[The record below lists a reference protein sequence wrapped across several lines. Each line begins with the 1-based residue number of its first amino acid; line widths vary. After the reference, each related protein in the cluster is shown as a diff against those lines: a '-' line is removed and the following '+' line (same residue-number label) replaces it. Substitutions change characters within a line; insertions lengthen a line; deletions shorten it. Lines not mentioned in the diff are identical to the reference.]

1 MRKPGLTSLLI
12 VATLLGCELAA
23 RLASDARGFASRRE
37 ERAAFLAKIPA
48 HDGASGTKDV
58 RSALERVNGAAF
70 TLHPFLGYTFRP
82 SHEGTNAQGFYGGV
96 SSLPYEASDDELV
109 VGVFGGSVAMQVADA
124 RERIAAILLPAA
136 REKGYSRVTVMSLAI
151 GGWRQPQHFAA
162 MVRWLD
168 EVDVVVL
175 VEGFNEVIHLGDWH
189 LARQPAEFPW
199 SAVYATLARQPS
211 TGETLDRA
219 DLIRLHARA
228 ARVTRLLDRPILR
241 SSAFAHLVWRVWAAR
256 HETKVESL
264 RHELENAGA
273 FDGVTPE
280 PNESAIARRRDDYF
294 VWWHELLLYSDAIAR
309 LRGKPFFHFVQPNQ
323 YDRGSKPLSPEERES
338 YTRNTAWFDEV
349 TPRYAIVERMS
360 ERLRAEGVDSTYL
373 GRLFAGTS
381 DTVYVDDCCHFNRLG
396 IDVLAGAVARHVVDS
411 GRLVPKEAARTARLA
426 PRGFL
431 ERPASAHLKTESG
444 LASEG

>member
-1 MRKPGLTSLLI
+1 MRTSWLTSTLV

-23 RLASDARGFASRRE
+23 RVASDTRGFASRRE
-37 ERAAFLAKIPA
+37 ERAAFLAKLPVQA
-48 HDGASGTKDV
+48 GASGTKDTG
-58 RSALERVNGAAF
+58 SALERVNGAAF

-124 RERIAAILLPAA
+124 RERITATLLPAA
-136 REKGYSRVTVMSLAI
+136 RGMGYSRVTVMSLAI

-175 VEGFNEVIHLGDWH
+175 VDGFNEVIHLGDWH
-189 LARQPAEFPW
+189 LARQPAEYPW
-199 SAVYATLARQPS
+199 SAVYATLARQS
-211 TGETLDRA
+211 SADETLERA

-228 ARVTRLLDRPILR
+228 ARVTRALDRPILR
-241 SSAFAHLVWRVWAAR
+241 SSALVHLAWRVWAAR
-256 HETKVESL
+256 YEEHVDSL
-264 RHELENAGA
+264 RRDLADA
-273 FDGVTPE
+273 APFDGVAPVQD
-280 PNESAIARRRDDYF
+280 PGAIARRRDEYF
-294 VWWHELLLYSDAIAR
+294 AWWHELLLYSDVIAR

-338 YTRNTAWFDEV
+338 FTRNTPWFDEV

-360 ERLRAEGVDSTYL
+360 ERLRREGVDSTYL
-373 GRLFAGTS
+373 GRLFAATT
-381 DTVYVDDCCHFNRLG
+381 DTVYVDDCCHFNPLG
-396 IDVLAGAVARHVVDS
+396 IDMLAGSVARHVADS
-411 GRLVPKEAARTARLA
+411 GRLPSRETVRATRSGS
-426 PRGFL
+426 RGL
-431 ERPASAHLKTESG
+431 PESPASVSLKTGSAD
-444 LASEG
+444 ASEG